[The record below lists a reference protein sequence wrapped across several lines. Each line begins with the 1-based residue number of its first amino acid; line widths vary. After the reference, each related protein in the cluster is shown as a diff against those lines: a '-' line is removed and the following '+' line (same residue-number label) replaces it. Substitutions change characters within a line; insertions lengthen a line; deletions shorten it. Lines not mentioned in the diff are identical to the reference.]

1 MDLEGKLI
9 YHCRAG
15 PVRVEPKPLHMVASR
30 DPFGSATASILCLY
44 WVTWSFGSVV
54 LLYLFMLGK
63 ENFLG
68 ISIKAISSVKGV
80 SA

>member
-15 PVRVEPKPLHMVASR
+15 PVRVEPNPLHMVVSC

-44 WVTWSFGSVV
+44 WGRWSSGSVV
-54 LLYLFMLGK
+54 LSYTLMLGK

-68 ISIKAISSVKGV
+68 ISIKVISSVKGV
-80 SA
+80 ST